1 MMKIH
6 DVSTP
11 VVVFK
16 TVPSAGHG
24 ALGILRSL
32 GRLKVPVY
40 AVASN
45 PRTSSFYSRYCREK
59 FLLDID
65 TTPEAK
71 SLQFLLDVSKKIG
84 QHPILIPTD
93 DGAASFVGDHA
104 EALGQAFSFQDQQPG
119 LVHSLTSKKEMYY
132 LAKKHGLPTPE
143 AAFPQSRADL
153 LNFLPDVTYPIMLKA
168 IDGSRLWDAAGQKM
182 FIVRNEAELLD
193 KYDKLEDPANPNLM
207 LQEYIP
213 GGDDTVWMFNG
224 CFNNESECL
233 LALTGKKIRQYP
245 ISRGSTSLG
254 ICLRN
259 ETVERATIEFMKK
272 IGYKGILV
280 SLKIAGAIAL
290 GLLAHGGQIQD
301 VWIARDEVLEYSSYL
316 RGILGGVDLVDQAR
330 ERQDLAFADELLVE
344 VCVKLLNFL
353 GQGPRDFGLLDA
365 LGIGQF
371 PLAKLQNLTVI
382 ERQGQHADEEH
393 GAQHQP
399 ENSRPVGKHRF
410 EGAEVHGGASSAM
423 PILQSGVAG
432 QKDGNPCCY
441 A

>member
-1 MMKIH
+1 MMKIEKF
-6 DVSTP
+6 SAP

-104 EALGQAFSFQDQQPG
+104 EALAKAFSFQNQQPG

-153 LNFLPDVTYPIMLKA
+153 LNFLPSATYPIMLKA

-193 KYDKLEDPANPNLM
+193 KYDKLEDPTNPNLM

-224 CFNNESECL
+224 YFNNESDCL
-233 LALTGKKIRQYP
+233 FAITGKKIRQYP

-259 ETVERATIEFMKK
+259 ETVERSTIEFMKK
-272 IGYKGILV
+272 IGYKGILD
-280 SLKIAGAIAL
+280 IGYRY
-290 GLLAHGGQIQD
+290 D
-301 VWIARDEVLEYSSYL
+301 ARDSAYKVLDINPRIGSSFRLFVSTNGMDVARALYL
-316 RGILGGVDLVDQAR
+316 DFTGQPVVPGKLHEGRKWFVED
-330 ERQDLAFADELLVE
+330 QDLASCVAYYRSSRLTAGEWLRSFRGVEEAAYFALDDLWPCVMRTWEL
-344 VCVKLLNFL
+344 
-353 GQGPRDFGLLDA
+353 FGLA
-365 LGIGQF
+365 LGNMFHRPTEKPVRKSDQLSRQ
-371 PLAKLQNLTVI
+371 PNKLRKQT
-382 ERQGQHADEEH
+382 
-393 GAQHQP
+393 
-399 ENSRPVGKHRF
+399 
-410 EGAEVHGGASSAM
+410 
-423 PILQSGVAG
+423 
-432 QKDGNPCCY
+432 
-441 A
+441 